1 MNVNGNNLVKTENK
15 NMQKATTFTAVKSL
29 LANVNYKR
37 FEEILG
43 RKAQGFMS
51 SIINISNSVSLQG
64 CEPNSIISS
73 AVVAATLDLP
83 IDQNLGFAYIVPY
96 NDKKKGKIAQFQ
108 MGYKGFI
115 QLAMRSG
122 QYKTISAGEVYENE
136 IKKYNRITGEI
147 EFNED
152 FSSNEEPKVVGYIAY
167 FKLLNG
173 FEKYLYMTTKKV
185 QEHGKKYS
193 QSYKSEKQW
202 VRENC
207 LWSTNFD
214 AMATKTV
221 LKLLLSKYGI
231 LSIEMQTA
239 LKTDQAVINN
249 VSETGEIDASYID
262 NPDYKVEDMDAE
274 HDKTEDGTGKDEK
287 SGENKAG
294 NPEDQISFKGTP
306 FEDKQ

>member
-1 MNVNGNNLVKTENK
+1 MASVNGGLVANK
-15 NMQKATTFTAVKSL
+15 QQGAVAQHQATVKGL
-29 LANVNYKR
+29 LANVNYKKR

-43 RKAQGFMS
+43 KKAAGFMS
-51 SIINISNSVSLQG
+51 SIINISNSSTLKE

-122 QYKTISAGEVYENE
+122 QYKTISSSEVYEGE

-152 FSSNEEPKVVGYIAY
+152 FVPDEKSKIVGYIAY

-173 FEKYLYMTTKKV
+173 FEKYLYMTIEQLKS
-185 QEHGKKYS
+185 HGKKYS

-202 VRENC
+202 VRDSS
-207 LWSTNFD
+207 LWNTDFNS
-214 AMATKTV
+214 MAIKTT

-231 LSIEMQTA
+231 LSIEMQRA
-239 LKTDQAVINN
+239 LETDQAVIKDDVVKGGEINSNN
-249 VSETGEIDASYID
+249 VEYVD
-262 NPDYKVEDMDAE
+262 NPDAVDVDYEESSNDEDNADY
-274 HDKTEDGTGKDEK
+274 
-287 SGENKAG
+287 S
-294 NPEDQISFKGTP
+294 GTP
-306 FEDKQ
+306 FAEQQD